1 MTYQLKC
8 DSHNGLQEVSGSI
21 SFDDNNLNFEYQAN
35 PLGLIKGDV
44 KELSIPFSQKEKLQA
59 ISECFTGSFALL
71 RMTRC

>member
-35 PLGLIKGDV
+35 PLGLIKASFFF
-44 KELSIPFSQKEKLQA
+44 LLQPLICFSL
-59 ISECFTGSFALL
+59 
-71 RMTRC
+71 